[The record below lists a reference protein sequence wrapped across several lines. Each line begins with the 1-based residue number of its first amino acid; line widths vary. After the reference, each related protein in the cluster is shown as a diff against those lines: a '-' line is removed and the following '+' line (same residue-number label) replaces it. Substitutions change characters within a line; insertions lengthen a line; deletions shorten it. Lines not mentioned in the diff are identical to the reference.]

1 MCAINPGLKIGP
13 YVHLM
18 VKDGGHGIEAALID
32 KIFDPF
38 FTTKRHQGGTGLGLS
53 VVYGIVRRC
62 DGVIQVKS
70 DPGQGTTF
78 NIYIPST
85 EDMKVAEE
93 RKVMPAIPRGRET
106 ILLVDDEELL
116 VQAMEKYLQ
125 ALGYDAVSLTSSPD
139 ALYMVRENPRR
150 FDLMITDMT
159 MPHMTG
165 LKLSRKILAINPEI
179 PIVLCTGYNES
190 ITEVEAKK
198 NGIREFV
205 LKPITLQKMARLVRQ
220 VLDRP

>member
-1 MCAINPGLKIGP
+1 
-13 YVHLM
+13 
-18 VKDGGHGIEAALID
+18 
-32 KIFDPF
+32 
-38 FTTKRHQGGTGLGLS
+38 
-53 VVYGIVRRC
+53 
-62 DGVIQVKS
+62 
-70 DPGQGTTF
+70 
-78 NIYIPST
+78 
-85 EDMKVAEE
+85 
-93 RKVMPAIPRGRET
+93 
-106 ILLVDDEELL
+106 L